1 VSATRTPPEPEKL
14 GGGVWS
20 VPVPIPGGPLGYTL
34 VYALESTGGLV
45 LIDAGWEHPDAWEAL
60 RDGLIT
66 LGLDVGDVRGVVVT
80 HHHPDHAGL
89 AGRVREASGA
99 WIAMH
104 HADAEVVRMFHD
116 MVRTDSRGA
125 WQIDTLRLAGAGDDE
140 ISPPGGGRSGTTDA
154 AGTGIDPPAV
164 PDRELADGELID
176 LPGRR
181 LRAIWTPGHS
191 PGHICLH
198 LEDGDRI
205 FTGDH
210 VLPTITPHIGLY
222 PYDRPGD
229 PLGDFLDSLSRV
241 AGIEAGEV
249 LPAHQYRFSGLSE
262 RAAAL
267 VAHHEARLTEVAE
280 LLTDA
285 PMTLWALAAGMT
297 WRDPWDSMP
306 LQARQMAAGEAA
318 AHLRTLERRG
328 SARRADGDDAIR
340 FVLATS
346 HGGRHS

>member
-1 VSATRTPPEPEKL
+1 VNARAKAGMPEPEKL

-20 VPVPIPGGPLGYTL
+20 VPVPIPGNPLGYTL
-34 VYALESTGGLV
+34 VYALESAKGPV
-45 LIDAGWEHPDAWEAL
+45 LIDAGWEHPDAWAAL
-60 RDGLIT
+60 RDGLTT
-66 LGLDVGDVRGVVVT
+66 LGLDVTDVHGVVVT
-80 HHHPDHAGL
+80 HYHPDHAGL

-104 HADAEVVRMFHD
+104 HADVEVVRMFHD
-116 MVRTDSRGA
+116 AVRADSGRT
-125 WQIDTLRLAGAGDDE
+125 WQLDSMRLAGATEEELTPQHG
-140 ISPPGGGRSGTTDA
+140 A
-154 AGTGIDPPAV
+154 FIDPPAI
-164 PDRELADGELID
+164 PDRELADGELVD

-191 PGHICLH
+191 PGHLCLH

-222 PYDRPGD
+222 PYDQPGD
-229 PLGDFLDSLSRV
+229 PLGDFLDSLGKVGRV
-241 AGIEAGEV
+241 EAGEV
-249 LPAHQYRFSGLSE
+249 LPAHQYRFSGLAE
-262 RAAAL
+262 RTAAL
-267 VAHHEARLTEVAE
+267 VAHHEARLAEVAG

-285 PMTLWALAAGMT
+285 PTTLWKLAAGMR
-297 WRDPWDSMP
+297 WRDSWESMP
-306 LQARQMAAGEAA
+306 LVARRMATGEAA

-328 SARRADGDDAIR
+328 IARRHDAEGAIR
-340 FVLATS
+340 FVLAAS

>member
-1 VSATRTPPEPEKL
+1 MPEPEKL

-20 VPVPIPGGPLGYTL
+20 IPVPIPGNPLGHTL
-34 VYALESTGGLV
+34 VYALESAKGPV
-45 LIDAGWEHPDAWEAL
+45 LIDAGWEHPDSWTAL
-60 RDGLIT
+60 RDGLTT

-80 HHHPDHAGL
+80 HYHPDHAGL

-104 HADAEVVRMFHD
+104 HADAEIVQMFHD
-116 MVRTDSRGA
+116 VVREDVDRTWELDAMR
-125 WQIDTLRLAGAGDDE
+125 RAGAPDGE
-140 ISPPGGGRSGTTDA
+140 LTQQQPGPF
-154 AGTGIDPPAV
+154 IDPPAL
-164 PDRELADGELID
+164 PDRELADGELVD

-191 PGHICLH
+191 PGHLCLH

-229 PLGDFLDSLSRV
+229 PLGDFLGSLGQV
-241 AGIEAGEV
+241 AGIQAGEV

-262 RAAAL
+262 RTAAL

-285 PMTLWALAAGMT
+285 PTTLWALAAGMK
-297 WRDPWDSMP
+297 WRDPWESMP
-306 LQARQMAAGEAA
+306 LMARRMAAGEAA
-318 AHLRTLERRG
+318 AHLRTLERRDI
-328 SARRADGDDAIR
+328 ARRSDGEDAIC

-346 HGGRHS
+346 HGGHRS